1 MDVYYVEIPAAN
13 TAACNEEHQIYAI
26 ESKPRGGDG
35 NGNGDVVVV
44 ALSGKLVKY
53 SPQSGEIETFCRA
66 RVIVR

>member
-35 NGNGDVVVV
+35 NGIGDVVVV

-53 SPQSGEIETFCRA
+53 SQQPGEIETFCRA